1 MTEINF
7 FPLHKFNAK
16 LPMFKNKMNNFNDK
30 IIFFKCNENLLKNNH
45 SPTNT
50 S

>member
-1 MTEINF
+1 MTEIIF

-30 IIFFKCNENLLKNNH
+30 IFQMQRKSLKK
-45 SPTNT
+45 
-50 S
+50 